1 MNRERMKLL
10 IIEDQH
16 LIREMLVSACQ
27 RAYPKARIHEAGTA
41 EESLEQFLLLK
52 PDLVLIDI
60 GLPDGDGVVLAE
72 KMRQKN
78 DRVRLIVLSSV
89 LDDYTLHRAQFVGI
103 NGFVDKSA
111 RTFDTVKEAI
121 AAVMEGRPYACSVV
135 REARARMRGSAQ
147 CFSKLLSNREMELL
161 VQIGRGKTNEEI
173 GDSLNLSAKT
183 VCNHRQN
190 IMTKL
195 GINTSIQLLRYA
207 AEKGFAHAPDG
218 ALRVRSSGT
227 AAISS

>member
-1 MNRERMKLL
+1 VNRERMKLL

-27 RAYPKARIHEAGTA
+27 RAYPEARIHEAGTA
-41 EESLEQFLLLK
+41 EEGLEQFLQIEPNLII
-52 PDLVLIDI
+52 IDI

-72 KMRQKN
+72 KMRKKSE
-78 DRVRLIVLSSV
+78 RVRIIVLSSV
-89 LDDYTLHRAQFVGI
+89 LDEYTLHRAQFVGI

-111 RTFDTVKEAI
+111 RTFGTVKDAI
-121 AAVMEGRPYACSVV
+121 AAVMDGRPYACSVV
-135 REARARMRGSAQ
+135 REARARMRGSAH

-173 GDSLNLSAKT
+173 GETLALSAKT

-195 GINTSIQLLRYA
+195 GIKSSVQLLRYA

-218 ALRVRSSGT
+218 ALPVRPS
-227 AAISS
+227 ARPWA